1 MNLEDYYKKFNF
13 PASSTF
19 LKQLKNE
26 GLKYT
31 KDEVDKFIK
40 GKTEQQQTTIKTEK
54 RKDLGKIVSFYPLS
68 LVQMD
73 IYDLAKYYRDNQG
86 YKYILCLADVYSR
99 KVWAYKMKN
108 KDNDNVFD
116 SFKQFIKD
124 SDLKKYKPTTLMS
137 DHDSTFTNSKFKEIL
152 KENEIFQTLNIKD
165 DHHALGLI
173 DSFARTLK
181 KTFTRIF
188 LNNGNSNWIKHL
200 DEVIDNFNSMPNTA
214 IKNIKP
220 DNAFQEKNHRT
231 IYDINY
237 EKSLKNNVES
247 DIHVN
252 DKVRILQKKNQ
263 FQKGTEARYSDDVYT
278 VKKVNGKSI
287 TLNNDEVYK
296 RTSLLIVPKSTIS
309 DEKNVIVK
317 INKQN
322 KEERFLKSEGVEVSN
337 ILSTKRTREK
347 VSKTT
352 TK

>member
-19 LKQLKNE
+19 LKLLKNE

-40 GKTEQQQTTIKTEK
+40 GRTEQQQTTIKTEK

-73 IYDLAKYYRDNQG
+73 IYDLAKYYKDNQG
-86 YKYILCLADVYSR
+86 YKYILCFADVYSR

-188 LNNGNSNWIKHL
+188 LNNGNSNWI
-200 DEVIDNFNSMPNTA
+200 
-214 IKNIKP
+214 
-220 DNAFQEKNHRT
+220 KNHRT

-322 KEERFLKSEGVEVSN
+322 KEERFLKSEGVDVSN